1 MILNKLHH
9 QIENQQNT
17 NITNTQVITIQ
28 SNIYFLTENVTKSH
42 FSITK

>member
-1 MILNKLHH
+1 MILNKLHY
-9 QIENQQNT
+9 QIGNQQNI
-17 NITNTQVITIQ
+17 NIINTQVITLQ

>member
-1 MILNKLHH
+1 MILNKLHY
-9 QIENQQNT
+9 QIGNQQNI
-17 NITNTQVITIQ
+17 NIINTQIITLQ